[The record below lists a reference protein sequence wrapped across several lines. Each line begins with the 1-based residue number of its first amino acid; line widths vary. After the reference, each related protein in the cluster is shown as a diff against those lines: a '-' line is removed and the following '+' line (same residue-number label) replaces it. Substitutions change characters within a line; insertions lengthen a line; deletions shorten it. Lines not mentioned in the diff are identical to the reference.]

1 MKIIASNFKT
11 NHTRKSTLQFCENLE
26 KFIAKNQTQNQSFP
40 HQIMIFPPQS
50 ALLENR
56 FKSFQVGAQN
66 AYPTK
71 NGSYTGEIGLE
82 QLEEFGIQTLL
93 IGHSERREILKE
105 SQEFCAEKFRFFSQL
120 GFRICYCIGESQE
133 IKQQGIEAVLE
144 FLESEFEGINLNSP
158 DLIVAYEPIWAIG
171 SGVSASLEEITQ
183 IHTRLK
189 QKLGKIPLLYGG
201 SVKPQNVR
209 EILSLNGVDGVLIGS
224 ASWEISSFCQIL
236 DNSIDLRSKE

>member
-11 NHTRKSTLQFCENLE
+11 NHTRKSTSAFCEELE
-26 KFIAKNQTQNQSFP
+26 RFITQKQAKSQPFA
-40 HQIMIFPPQS
+40 HQITLFPPQS

-56 FKSFQVGAQN
+56 FDSFTIGAQN

-82 QLEEFGIQTLL
+82 QLVEFGIQTLL

-105 SQEFCAEKFRFFSQL
+105 SQSFCAEKFEFFKQL
-120 GFRICYCIGESQE
+120 GFHIYYCIGESQAT
-133 IKQQGIEAVLE
+133 KQQGLNATLE
-144 FLESEFEGINLNSP
+144 FLESQFCGIDLAYPN
-158 DLIVAYEPIWAIG
+158 LIVAYEPIWAIG
-171 SGVSASLEEITQ
+171 SGVSASLEEIAQ
-183 IHTRLK
+183 IHMHLK
-189 QKLGKIPLLYGG
+189 KKLGKIPLLYGG

-209 EILSLNGVDGVLIGS
+209 EILSISGVDGVLVGS

-236 DNSIDLRSKE
+236 ENS

>member
-11 NHTRKSTLQFCENLE
+11 NHTRKSTLQFCQELE
-26 KFIAKNQTQNQSFP
+26 SFLAKIESQNQPFP
-40 HQIMIFPPQS
+40 HQITIFPPQT
-50 ALLENR
+50 ALLENC
-56 FKSFQVGAQN
+56 FKGFQIGAQN
-66 AYPTK
+66 AYPAQ

-82 QLEEFGIQTLL
+82 QLEEFGITALL
-93 IGHSERREILKE
+93 VGHSERREILKE
-105 SQEFCAEKFRFFSQL
+105 SQECCVEKFEFFSKL
-120 GFRICYCIGESQE
+120 GFKIFYCIGESQT
-133 IKQQGIEAVLE
+133 IKQQGVEATLE
-144 FLESEFEGINLNSP
+144 FLESELSGIDLKNP
-158 DLIVAYEPIWAIG
+158 HLIVAYEPIWAIG

-209 EILSLNGVDGVLIGS
+209 EILSINGVDGVLVGS

-236 DNSIDLRSKE
+236 ENSLF

>member
-11 NHTRKSTLQFCENLE
+11 NHTRKSTLQFCQEL
-26 KFIAKNQTQNQSFP
+26 KSFLAKIESQNQPFP
-40 HQIMIFPPQS
+40 HQITIFPPQT
-50 ALLENR
+50 ALLENC
-56 FKSFQVGAQN
+56 FKGFQIGAQN
-66 AYPTK
+66 AYPAQ

-82 QLEEFGIQTLL
+82 QLEEFGITALL
-93 IGHSERREILKE
+93 VGHSERREMLKE
-105 SQEFCAEKFRFFSQL
+105 SQEFCAEKFEFFSKL
-120 GFRICYCIGESQE
+120 GFKIFYCIGESQT
-133 IKQQGIEAVLE
+133 IKQQGVEATLE
-144 FLESEFEGINLNSP
+144 FLESELSGIDLKNP
-158 DLIVAYEPIWAIG
+158 HLIVAYEPIWAIG

-209 EILSLNGVDGVLIGS
+209 EILSINGVDGVLVGS

-236 DNSIDLRSKE
+236 ENSLF

>member
-11 NHTRKSTLQFCENLE
+11 NHTRKSTLHFCEELE
-26 KFIAKNQTQNQSFP
+26 KFATQNQAQQ
-40 HQIMIFPPQS
+40 QIIVFPPQT

-56 FKSFQVGAQN
+56 FKTFQIGAQN
-66 AYPTK
+66 AYPAQ
-71 NGSYTGEIGLE
+71 NGSITGEIGLE

-105 SQEFCAEKFRFFSQL
+105 SQSFCAEKFDFFAKR

-133 IKQQGIEAVLE
+133 VKKQGIEAVLE
-144 FLESEFEGINLNSP
+144 FLESQFEGIALDYP
-158 DLIVAYEPIWAIG
+158 HLIVAYEPIWAIG

-209 EILSLNGVDGVLIGS
+209 EILQIHSVDGVLVGS

-236 DNSIDLRSKE
+236 DNSRI

>member
-11 NHTRKSTLQFCENLE
+11 NHTRKSTLQFCQALENFL
-26 KFIAKNQTQNQSFP
+26 AKQESQNQSFP
-40 HQIMIFPPQS
+40 NQIAIFPPQT
-50 ALLENR
+50 ALLENC
-56 FKSFQVGAQN
+56 FKGFQVGAQN
-66 AYPTK
+66 AYPVQ

-82 QLEEFGIQTLL
+82 QLEEFAVTTLL

-105 SQEFCAEKFRFFSQL
+105 SQEFCAEKFEFFSKL
-120 GFRICYCIGESQE
+120 GFTIYYCIGESQA
-133 IKQQGIEAVLE
+133 IKQQGVEATLE
-144 FLESEFEGINLNSP
+144 FLESELRGIDLNYSN
-158 DLIVAYEPIWAIG
+158 LIVAYEPIWAIG

-209 EILSLNGVDGVLIGS
+209 QILSIDGVDGVLVGS

-236 DNSIDLRSKE
+236 ENSLF